1 MKITASVKLLVG
13 LVLSF
18 SIAFSCVGFAQLTD
32 NMSFGGDIVVK
43 EQKGVYIY
51 NIEMV
56 DDADVDVNAYISSVL
71 NSTAHLN
78 GNSDDYGVVKI
89 TVKNN
94 SDLVYGYSATL
105 RQAGIHDE
113 TYSNGDIVYAVY
125 SDEECTVPLAKK
137 TPVQPDGYLDFYL
150 KFYYADNAQIPEG
163 GEELNSILNFKFIT
177 PIEDIPETGEKLVIM
192 DTLEKF
198 RIILN
203 TQNEYVDLYNG
214 MQAKYSGKDWH
225 VSYIGNVAGSN
236 HIDTEVLNELFDNI
250 LTINVDGVDLNITL
264 IVKMENI
271 DGNGSTGGT
280 YVVPS
285 AAQTTYSGCEMTL
298 YMTAVQI
305 EKEGYNTY
313 EYIRPVYAGVFTC
326 DGEGQPW
333 YQIGDVYAGEAG
345 CVGYVGGYDN
355 DSFDTG
361 TWRTIENYYST
372 GTGAGISTLMQ
383 KKSTSTYDASMVKL
397 KQQISAAEQLS
408 QADYTSES
416 WVKVSSALAI
426 AKTTYTQ
433 ASNYRNVTH
442 ATIIGKARELQ
453 RAIDALEYQ
462 LH

>member
-18 SIAFSCVGFAQLTD
+18 SIAFSCVGFAQLVD
-32 NMSFGGDIVVK
+32 DMSFGGDIVVK

-71 NSTAHLN
+71 NSTAHLD
-78 GNSDDYGVVKI
+78 GSSDDYGIVKI

-105 RQAGIHDE
+105 RQAGIHEE

-125 SDEECTVPLAKK
+125 ADEECTVPLAKK
-137 TPVQPDGYLDFYL
+137 APVQPDGYLDFYL
-150 KFYYADNAQIPEG
+150 KFYYADNANIPEG
-163 GEELNSILNFKFIT
+163 GEDLNSVLNFKFIT

-203 TQNEYVDLYNG
+203 THNEYNDLYNG
-214 MQAKYSGKDWH
+214 MQAKYDGKDWH

-236 HIDTEVLNELFDNI
+236 HVDTAVLNELFDNI
-250 LTINVDGVDLNITL
+250 LTINVDGEDLNITL

-271 DGNGSTGGT
+271 DGNSSNGGT

-285 AAQTTYSGCEMTL
+285 TAQTTYKGCEMTL

-305 EKEGYNTY
+305 EDAGYNTY
-313 EYIRPVYAGVFTC
+313 QNIQTVYAGVFTR

-361 TWRTIENYYST
+361 TWRTIESYYGT
-372 GTGAGISTLMQ
+372 GTGVGISTLM
-383 KKSTSTYDASMVKL
+383 KEKCTSASAASMVKL
-397 KQQISAAEQLS
+397 KQQISAAKALS

-416 WVKVSSALAI
+416 WQRVSSALTLAN
-426 AKTTYTQ
+426 TTYTQ
-433 ASNYRNVTH
+433 ASSTTSVTH
-442 ATIIGKARELQ
+442 ATIIGRARELQ